1 MFISSDILL
10 LPLFCIPR
18 AVPSVTKPN
27 LRPLMLSRQFQPSLY
42 ISLGPGNFKL
52 AIPVYRLCYNQVM
65 ARISDHPVRLARVAA
80 GLSQSRFAEL
90 AGVQRSAL
98 TALEDGR
105 TKRASDRILGAAE
118 QHLGV
123 AVDVLVGE
131 IELWLAKP
139 SAPLK
144 AAAENLL
151 LVPPYVLGQYYQS
164 FAQWRKDFAGSVT
177 AFASLLRVSPS
188 IVRDYESGKLS
199 RLPDGLS
206 GRLLN
211 LGVSPEYLLA
221 LEGLSRG

>member
-1 MFISSDILL
+1 
-10 LPLFCIPR
+10 
-18 AVPSVTKPN
+18 
-27 LRPLMLSRQFQPSLY
+27 
-42 ISLGPGNFKL
+42 
-52 AIPVYRLCYNQVM
+52 M

-105 TKRASDRILGAAE
+105 TKRPSGRLLGAAE
-118 QHLGV
+118 QFLGV
-123 AVDVLVGE
+123 DPEVLLAEV
-131 IELWLAKP
+131 ELWLSKP
-139 SAPLK
+139 AGALK
-144 AAAENLL
+144 PAAVNLL
-151 LVPPYVLGQYYQS
+151 LVPPYVLGQYYDS
-164 FAQWRKDFAGSVT
+164 FGKWRQDFVGSVT

-211 LGVSPEYLLA
+211 LGVSAEYLLA
-221 LEGLSRG
+221 LEGLPRG

>member
-1 MFISSDILL
+1 
-10 LPLFCIPR
+10 
-18 AVPSVTKPN
+18 
-27 LRPLMLSRQFQPSLY
+27 
-42 ISLGPGNFKL
+42 
-52 AIPVYRLCYNQVM
+52 M

-80 GLSQSRFAEL
+80 GFSQSKFAGL

-105 TKRASDRILGAAE
+105 TKRASDRVLGAAE
-118 QHLGV
+118 EFLGV
-123 AVDVLVGE
+123 SASVLRAE
-131 IELWLAKP
+131 IEVWLGKP
-139 SAPLK
+139 SQQLK
-144 AAAENLL
+144 PVAERLL
-151 LVPPYVLGQYYQS
+151 EVPPYVLGQYYGS
-164 FAQWRKDFAGSVT
+164 FAQWRKDFGGSVT

-221 LEGLSRG
+221 LEGLPRG